1 MVDERDLIKRSRQG
15 DQRAFEELV
24 GLKRAMAV
32 RIALNIVGGEDD
44 ARDIAQ
50 QAFIRLWSSI
60 RRFDERLSFDAWFFR
75 IVVNLSIDFHRKQ
88 HRLPRPLPEGGEAV
102 TGGLPSEVLPG
113 ADVEVRRDELRRI
126 FNRLASGLAPA
137 QRAVFILKEIEGLS
151 TAEIAEILEV
161 RPSTVRNHL
170 HQARH
175 VLREGLRRR
184 YPEYFRSVKR

>member
-1 MVDERDLIKRSRQG
+1 MVDERRLIRRSRQG

-32 RIALNIVGGEDD
+32 RIARNIVGNEDD

-50 QAFIRLWSSI
+50 QAFIKLWSAI
-60 RRFDERLSFDAWFFR
+60 HQFDEELNFDPWFFR

-88 HRLPRPLPEGGEAV
+88 QHLPRPLPEPEEVVA
-102 TGGLPSEVLPG
+102 GGLPSEVLPG
-113 ADVEVRRDELRRI
+113 ADVEVMRGELRGI
-126 FNRLASGLAPA
+126 FNRLAAELAPA
-137 QRAVFILKEIEGLS
+137 QRAVFILKEIEELP
-151 TAEIAEILEV
+151 TDDVARILEI

-184 YPEYFRSVKR
+184 YPEYFRKVKK